1 MDNKNAHTAEGMLYG
16 AYVGKLKY
24 LMDQGADMSLEALD
38 NFYNSTT
45 NLVFMTRIIESINL
59 KEYVCPNDIRSR
71 IDGLKVDGSVQ
82 YSISPLAFADIFGL
96 HGHELDEVVKQI
108 VGIANRDE
116 KIQLLCVELIH
127 LLHDILWFKIDRDGI
142 LEVVPEF
149 DVLESEVVCSEAEKD
164 VFFAALWSFIF
175 SEDYVSCYEK
185 AANLENTN
193 SDITGLAC
201 TFAGLYYGIDFIPTD
216 WSVQV
221 FNIFGT
227 KEDGTSILPFL

>member
-1 MDNKNAHTAEGMLYG
+1 MSDKNAHTAEGMLYG
-16 AYVGKLKY
+16 AYVGKIKY
-24 LMDQGADMSLEALD
+24 LMDQGTDISLEVLD
-38 NFYNSTT
+38 DSTT
-45 NLVFMTRIIESINL
+45 NLVFMTRILESINL
-59 KEYVCPNDIRSR
+59 KGHVCPNDIRNR
-71 IDGLKVDGSVQ
+71 IDGFNIVGSVQ

-108 VGIANRDE
+108 VGIVNHDE
-116 KIQLLCVELIH
+116 KVQLLCVELIH

-185 AANLENTN
+185 AANLKNTN

-201 TFAGLYYGIDFIPTD
+201 TFAGLYYGIDSIPTD
-216 WSVQV
+216 WSEQV
-221 FNIFGT
+221 FETFGN
-227 KEDGTSILPFL
+227 KEDGTPMLPII

>member
-1 MDNKNAHTAEGMLYG
+1 MNNKNAHTAEGMLYG
-16 AYVGKLKY
+16 AYVGKIKY
-24 LMDQGADMSLEALD
+24 LIDQGADISLKVLD
-38 NFYNSTT
+38 DSTT
-45 NLVFMTRIIESINL
+45 NLVFMTRILDSINL
-59 KEYVCPNDIRSR
+59 KGHLCPNDIRSR
-71 IDGLKVDGSVQ
+71 IEGLNVIGSVQ
-82 YSISPLAFADIFGL
+82 YAISPLAFADIFGL

-108 VGIANRDE
+108 VRIVNRDE

-127 LLHDILWFKIDRDGI
+127 LLHDILWFKIERDGI

-164 VFFAALWSFIF
+164 IFFAALWSFIF

-201 TFAGLYYGIDFIPTD
+201 TFAGLYYGIDSIPID
-216 WSVQV
+216 WSEQV
-221 FNIFGT
+221 FEKFGN
-227 KEDGTSILPFL
+227 KDDGTPMLPII